1 MNQLTRLNA
10 ILLHYSFSDK
20 CQMFANVNSV
30 INLSHSDHVLHHSL
44 LYLSKKQMMI
54 DLSAIKTEKIYIL
67 FMKKTLSADDF
78 AYSLQIGEKH
88 LLLHVNMN
96 VEFLWEVERVKIMK
110 QVTFCVKDNC
120 LSLSM
125 IDFESKEL
133 SCMNSFN
140 MFSSWSWHQTLQR
153 LTRWLLEY
161 ADWYWITFIKN
172 IWNDLMMFR
181 SNMICLSCVK

>member
-1 MNQLTRLNA
+1 
-10 ILLHYSFSDK
+10 
-20 CQMFANVNSV
+20 MFANVNSV
-30 INLSHSDHVLHHSL
+30 INSFYNDHVLHHSL

-54 DLSAIKTEKIYIL
+54 DLSAIKIEKIYIL
-67 FMKKTLSADDF
+67 LMKKTLSADDF
-78 AYSLQIGEKH
+78 AYSLQIDEKH
-88 LLLHVNMN
+88 FLLHVNMN

-133 SCMNSFN
+133 SCINSFN
-140 MFSSWSWHQTLQR
+140 LFSSWSWHQTLQR
-153 LTRWLLEY
+153 LARWLLKY
-161 ADWYWITFIKN
+161 ADWYWIMFIKN

-181 SNMICLSCVK
+181 SNMICLSCMK

>member
-1 MNQLTRLNA
+1 
-10 ILLHYSFSDK
+10 
-20 CQMFANVNSV
+20 MFANVNSV

-96 VEFLWEVERVKIMK
+96 VEFL
-110 QVTFCVKDNC
+110 
-120 LSLSM
+120 
-125 IDFESKEL
+125 
-133 SCMNSFN
+133 
-140 MFSSWSWHQTLQR
+140 
-153 LTRWLLEY
+153 
-161 ADWYWITFIKN
+161 
-172 IWNDLMMFR
+172 
-181 SNMICLSCVK
+181 